1 MPKRDYLHKDA
12 PEVLQLIADH
22 AAHVVASEMQVDGGL
37 ALEVG
42 QEIAKRIAQVLG
54 GCRVNIP
61 VGTWNGQSIFCF
73 EMSKRDLAIYRS
85 FNGQNREEILARY
98 GISKTRLYEIIN
110 AVSARLQAGSRRPIA
125 PVPAPAAEPVE
136 TPSLTPI
143 RASA

>member
-22 AAHVVASEMQVDGGL
+22 AAHVVATEMAVDGGL
-37 ALEVG
+37 ALEIG

-61 VGTWNGQSIFCF
+61 TGTWNGQSLMCF

-98 GISKTRLYEIIN
+98 QISKARLYQIIA
-110 AVSARLQAGSRRPIA
+110 AVSDRLQAGSRRPTA
-125 PVPAPAAEPVE
+125 PTLVPSPAPAESLP
-136 TPSLTPI
+136 LTPI
-143 RASA
+143 RESA